1 MYIMGKEEVEAVQQ
15 VIESGQ
21 LFRYQPGVESIT
33 DKLEKELSQK
43 FGVNHAIALSSGTAS
58 LITAL
63 AGMGIGPGD
72 EVIVPAYTFMATAL
86 APLAVGAVPVL
97 AEIDQSLT
105 IDPSNAEK
113 KITPNTKAIIPVHMC
128 GLSCDMTAIMQLA
141 QKHNLLVL
149 EDAAQACGG
158 SYQGQAL
165 GTIGDVGAFS
175 FNSHKII
182 SCGEGGAIITNQVEF
197 FQRSLIHHD
206 GGCAFRDHKLDI
218 PFFAGLNF
226 RTNDILS
233 AILRVQFSRLD
244 GILEALR
251 AEKSYLMDELAGIP
265 AFQFNP
271 IHDMAG
277 DCATTLA
284 LFFDSADLARNFA
297 EKLTDSG
304 IRAKRP
310 IDSDRHVY
318 INWEPVL
325 QQHGAHHP
333 ARDGFLLRP
342 EPITYSKDMCP
353 QTLQVLEQT
362 VFLSMQVNRTAEE
375 QEQIVKSV
383 KNQQF

>member
-33 DKLEKELSQK
+33 DKLEKELSQR

-197 FQRSLIHHD
+197 FQRALIHHD

-226 RTNDILS
+226 RTQDILI
-233 AILRVQFSRLD
+233 ALFRVQFCRLD
-244 GILEALR
+244 GILAAVR
-251 AEKSYLMDELAGIP
+251 AEES
-265 AFQFNP
+265 
-271 IHDMAG
+271 
-277 DCATTLA
+277 
-284 LFFDSADLARNFA
+284 
-297 EKLTDSG
+297 
-304 IRAKRP
+304 
-310 IDSDRHVY
+310 
-318 INWEPVL
+318 
-325 QQHGAHHP
+325 
-333 ARDGFLLRP
+333 
-342 EPITYSKDMCP
+342 
-353 QTLQVLEQT
+353 
-362 VFLSMQVNRTAEE
+362 
-375 QEQIVKSV
+375 
-383 KNQQF
+383 